1 MVVYMLEMKLHSKE
15 NFMDL
20 QNQDML
26 KMKGELQVV
35 VRDSFGAVKQEFTVP
50 NLVVTAGKNY
60 IASRI
65 VGAATTVMTHMAIG
79 TSTTTPAV
87 ANTTLGTEAG
97 RVALA
102 SFTASN
108 NQVTATATF
117 PAGTGT
123 GAITEAGIFNA
134 ASAGVMLC
142 RTTFPVVNKA
152 AGDSIAIT
160 WVVTVS

>member
-1 MVVYMLEMKLHSKE
+1 MNLQEHDTLKL
-15 NFMDL
+15 
-20 QNQDML
+20 
-26 KMKGELQVV
+26 KGELQIV
-35 VRDSFGAVKQEFTVP
+35 VRDQQGEIKQSLNVP

-65 VGAATTVMTHMAIG
+65 VTGATTVMSHMAIG

-97 RVALA
+97 RVILA
-102 SFTASN
+102 SFSASS

-134 ASAGVMLC
+134 STSGTLLC

>member
-1 MVVYMLEMKLHSKE
+1 MQ
-15 NFMDL
+15 L

-35 VRDSFGAVKQEFTVP
+35 VRDAFGAVKQEFTVP
-50 NLVVTAGKNY
+50 NLVVTVGKNY
-60 IASRI
+60 IASRM
-65 VGAATTVMTHMAIG
+65 VTGSTTVMSHMAIG
-79 TSTTTPAV
+79 TGTATPLV
-87 ANTTLGTEAG
+87 ANTTLATEAG

-102 SFTASN
+102 SFSASGNAVTAS
-108 NQVTATATF
+108 ATF
-117 PAGTGT
+117 PAATGT

-134 ASAGVMLC
+134 SSAGTLLC